1 MYGPQ
6 TTTFLKYQRGIIESM
21 VNSKYE
27 PPFYAWQCVSL
38 ILQERTVDFVITDEK
53 QMNDFILAMNGVLQY
68 SRLVDTQKS
77 LNGAQ
82 RS

>member
-1 MYGPQ
+1 M
-6 TTTFLKYQRGIIESM
+6 
-21 VNSKYE
+21 
-27 PPFYAWQCVSL
+27 SL